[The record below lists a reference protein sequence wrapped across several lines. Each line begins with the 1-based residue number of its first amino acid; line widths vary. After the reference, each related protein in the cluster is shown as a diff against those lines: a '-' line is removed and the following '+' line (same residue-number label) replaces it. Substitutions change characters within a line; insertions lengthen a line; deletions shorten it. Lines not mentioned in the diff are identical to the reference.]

1 MNSGRPR
8 LAKSRATP
16 KEPGRA
22 KAVSPK
28 ATAESASIPP
38 YQKQKPS
45 ELTTS
50 PSTPASMDSADQ
62 HLILTVA
69 VLPRQLALE
78 EAAAVLVAADIPD
91 NAANDDGA
99 AKSRLI
105 QVPDLCAGLHV
116 HQSFCRS
123 MQVETAFEK

>member
-1 MNSGRPR
+1 
-8 LAKSRATP
+8 
-16 KEPGRA
+16 
-22 KAVSPK
+22 
-28 ATAESASIPP
+28 
-38 YQKQKPS
+38 
-45 ELTTS
+45 
-50 PSTPASMDSADQ
+50 MDSADQ